1 MGMHESCQAFMPM
14 LLSSCFWLD
23 ISLHHPKMAMEL
35 GETDRKVRRLTYKGS
50 HFCKIIL
57 NISTKSFTVIYKYF
71 LKTTYLVLIKRG
83 GGTGPMNSQQPGG
96 CQGAKSRQAKRLE
109 DKKRR
114 YIKSLLL
121 IEGFF
126 LLLSL

>member
-1 MGMHESCQAFMPM
+1 VRAAKR
-14 LLSSCFWLD
+14 LSCFWLD
-23 ISLHHPKMAMEL
+23 IILYHPHHSNGTKQDGQKSSAAA
-35 GETDRKVRRLTYKGS
+35 YKGS